1 MPDQQTLRVYDDA
14 APAFAKEWGE
24 QPLPADLYRL
34 LSEYFEPGLTADI
47 GCGSGRDLAWLAS
60 QGFSVRGFDVSEGLL
75 VEARKRYPALS
86 FSHAELPQLG
96 GIKPMTFQ
104 NVLCETVLMHLE
116 PGLIAASVRR
126 LLDILV
132 PGGVLYLSWRVTEGA
147 SQRDKAGRLYA
158 AFRKEA
164 VLEGMSP
171 ADAVLYDREE
181 ISESSGKKN
190 HRLVVKKGAGLLSGS
205 DEDPSKKALEERLQ
219 KTSLISAS
227 LVAEIVERFQHK
239 LIARN
244 ELQLQVGKIADEY
257 LYLEKGFMRSFA
269 YTTEGDEVT
278 TNFYLPGQM
287 VFEASSFF
295 NRTRSK
301 EGIQALTD
309 CEGWFL
315 TYKALNDLFHGFP
328 EFREFGRSMLVK
340 GFADL
345 KIRML
350 SMITETAEERYEQ
363 LLQDQPEIFQH
374 ASLKNIA
381 SYLGITDTSLS
392 RIRKELSKR

>member
-181 ISESSGKKN
+181 ISESSGKKI

-315 TYKALNDLFHGFP
+315 TYRALNDLFHGFP